1 MVRFMKINPKFR
13 GGMLKTLKGLKP
25 LIRRDV
31 SGSGVRPPIGAFKQ
45 LAMSSDMSGG
55 KVKAE
60 KKKQSYG
67 VKPLKFLM

>member
-1 MVRFMKINPKFR
+1 
-13 GGMLKTLKGLKP
+13 
-25 LIRRDV
+25 
-31 SGSGVRPPIGAFKQ
+31 
-45 LAMSSDMSGG
+45 MSSDMSGG